1 MSPRRATRAAAFA
14 ALALA
19 WSCGRHPAPPPA
31 PPQAAPAPAPETLHW
46 TWHPLGGVAVIEG
59 EVKAPTDLVLEGPS
73 IRESR
78 FAEPGPVRWE
88 FYRPPEGETAVLR
101 TASGQILARFV
112 FSTRPQAAPSAPP
125 RPKPAPR
132 AIPAPAPPPPARP
145 VPRPAPV
152 PQPAPVPAPAPAQLP
167 PSVTSRARILPS
179 RQRALPRRG
188 APPTLRPDQRV
199 PVVPAP
205 RKPWSVRLPVPAPKS
220 PAPKVPV
227 PRAPALERPQPG
239 AAGPWPGMGE
249 GFNLT
254 RGPRT
259 GKQMLLSFDGGSGDE
274 VATEILDTL
283 KARGVH
289 TTFFLTGQFIRR
301 YPEVVRRMVAEG
313 HEIGNHTM
321 DHPHFAPGMRRDPA
335 WTKARIQKELLDADA
350 EMLRV
355 TGRPMDPYWRAPYGE
370 ETPEIRR
377 WAEEVGYRHV
387 GWSEGADSLDWA
399 TTATRGLYHSG
410 PAIIARLERRLDH
423 DANGLIVLMHLG
435 SGRPTADRPAEK
447 LGAFMDRARA
457 EGWTFVNA
465 GTFFRELGKPVW
477 DPRRRLALL
486 TQAKPARVAGPR

>member
-1 MSPRRATRAAAFA
+1 
-14 ALALA
+14 
-19 WSCGRHPAPPPA
+19 
-31 PPQAAPAPAPETLHW
+31 
-46 TWHPLGGVAVIEG
+46 
-59 EVKAPTDLVLEGPS
+59 
-73 IRESR
+73 
-78 FAEPGPVRWE
+78 
-88 FYRPPEGETAVLR
+88 
-101 TASGQILARFV
+101 
-112 FSTRPQAAPSAPP
+112 
-125 RPKPAPR
+125 
-132 AIPAPAPPPPARP
+132 
-145 VPRPAPV
+145 
-152 PQPAPVPAPAPAQLP
+152 
-167 PSVTSRARILPS
+167 
-179 RQRALPRRG
+179 
-188 APPTLRPDQRV
+188 
-199 PVVPAP
+199 
-205 RKPWSVRLPVPAPKS
+205 
-220 PAPKVPV
+220 
-227 PRAPALERPQPG
+227 
-239 AAGPWPGMGE
+239 MGE

-254 RGPRT
+254 RGPRNR
-259 GKQMLLSFDGGSGDE
+259 KQMLLSFDGGSGDE
-274 VATEILDTL
+274 VAIEILDTL

-289 TTFFLTGQFIRR
+289 TTFFLTGQFIRH

-410 PAIIARLERRLDH
+410 PAIIARLEKRLNH
-423 DANGLIVLMHLG
+423 DADGLIVLMHLG
-435 SGRPTADRPAEK
+435 SGRPASDRPAEE

-457 EGWTFVNA
+457 EGWSFVNA

-486 TQAKPARVAGPR
+486 AQERSWNRVTNAIAPGAGQASPGG